1 METLY
6 FYRPL
11 LTDLHIKVCNCNAPG
26 YIIFVVSLP
35 MTLTTNFWTIVI
47 VTVTAAT
54 VAAAAA
60 TTAATD
66 IVII

>member
-1 METLY
+1 METFY

-26 YIIFVVSLP
+26 YIIAVVSLP

-47 VTVTAAT
+47 VIVIVTVTA
-54 VAAAAA
+54 AAAAA
-60 TTAATD
+60 TVTD